1 MPTTAYLSSEGG
13 YADDMESI
21 ENQMIIARREKKLVK
36 TIKDVLKA
44 LSNCKYYGTCDKCPY
59 SDDELPTCVLEMK
72 NDAIHAINGLLE
84 ENQSLHEALDIY
96 GGDEGITAVYEER
109 DRLADENRALRTE
122 LTVNSGDYWRNICK
136 MNAKQEAKGL
146 EKYGEPLEEN
156 TTLTTV
162 QRIEHAQEEA
172 IDLLKYLEHL
182 KQVVDSDGITAN
194 DYQRACLR
202 TATSDKSEWLEN
214 AIYGIIGEAGEIVDL
229 VKKHKWQ
236 GHELDREALILECGD
251 LAWYQSLLMSAI
263 DCTLGEAYKKNIE
276 KLKQRYPEGFSKDR
290 SINRKE

>member
-1 MPTTAYLSSEGG
+1 M
-13 YADDMESI
+13 
-21 ENQMIIARREKKLVK
+21 K
-36 TIKDVLKA
+36 TIEEVMKA
-44 LSNCKYYGTCDKCPY
+44 LRQCTNESCDECPY
-59 SDDELPTCVLEMK
+59 SDIKGEYCITTMK
-72 NDAIHAINGLLE
+72 NDAIRTINRLLV
-84 ENQSLHEALDIY
+84 ENESLHEALDTY
-96 GGDEGITAVYEER
+96 GGDEGISEVFEER
-109 DRLADENRALRTE
+109 DRLTDENRALKAE
-122 LTVNSGDYWRNICK
+122 LRVNLGNPYWVNICK
-136 MNAKQEAKGL
+136 MNARQESKGM

-156 TTLTTV
+156 TTLTTT
-162 QRIEHAQEEA
+162 QRIEHLQEEL
-172 IDLLKYLEHL
+172 IDALKYCEHL
-182 KQVVDSDGITAN
+182 KVVSNDGITAN

-276 KLKQRYPEGFSKDR
+276 KLKKRYPEGFSKER
-290 SINRKE
+290 SVNRE

>member
-1 MPTTAYLSSEGG
+1 MTIEET
-13 YADDMESI
+13 MEALRCCIVINCPSCPLFGA
-21 ENQMIIARREKKLVK
+21 EEACKGTLVREARD
-36 TIKDVLKA
+36 TIKRLR
-44 LSNCKYYGTCDKCPY
+44 
-59 SDDELPTCVLEMK
+59 
-72 NDAIHAINGLLE
+72 E
-84 ENQSLHEALDIY
+84 ENSALK
-96 GGDEGITAVYEER
+96 
-109 DRLADENRALRTE
+109 TE
-122 LTVNSGDYWRNICK
+122 LRVNLGNPYWMNICK
-136 MNAKQEAKGL
+136 MNARQESKGM

-156 TTLTTV
+156 TTLTTT

-182 KQVVDSDGITAN
+182 KQVIDADGITAN

-236 GHELDREALILECGD
+236 GHELDKEALILECGD
-251 LAWYQSLLMSAI
+251 CAWYLSLLMSAV
-263 DCTLGEAYKKNIE
+263 DCTLGEMYEKNIE
-276 KLKQRYPEGFSKDR
+276 KLKRRYPEGFSKDR

>member
-1 MPTTAYLSSEGG
+1 M
-13 YADDMESI
+13 
-21 ENQMIIARREKKLVK
+21 K
-36 TIKDVLKA
+36 TIKEVLNGLKCCEK
-44 LSNCKYYGTCDKCPY
+44 LLCNSCPYDGDENCKSTLIVEARQAIKNVIFDNERK
-59 SDDELPTCVLEMK
+59 SESVIELIKELNEAH
-72 NDAIHAINGLLE
+72 DA
-84 ENQSLHEALDIY
+84 
-96 GGDEGITAVYEER
+96 
-109 DRLADENRALRTE
+109 NRAMKAE
-122 LTVNSGDYWRNICK
+122 LKVNLGNPYWVNICK
-136 MNAKQEAKGL
+136 MNARQESKGM

-156 TTLTTV
+156 TTLTTT
-162 QRIEHAQEEA
+162 QRIEHLQEEL
-172 IDLLKYLEHL
+172 IDALKYCEHL
-182 KQVVDSDGITAN
+182 KAVSNDGITAN

-276 KLKQRYPEGFSKDR
+276 KLKQRYPAGFSKDR

>member
-1 MPTTAYLSSEGG
+1 M
-13 YADDMESI
+13 
-21 ENQMIIARREKKLVK
+21 K
-36 TIKDVLKA
+36 TIEEVLEA
-44 LSNCKYYGTCDKCPY
+44 LRDCTNQTCKECPY
-59 SDDELPTCVLEMK
+59 FGTTDMDKLTSCMDHMR
-72 NDAIHAINGLLE
+72 NDAIRTINRLLV
-84 ENQSLHEALDIY
+84 ENQSLHEALDA
-96 GGDEGITAVYEER
+96 TT
-109 DRLADENRALRTE
+109 DENRAMKAE
-122 LTVNSGDYWRNICK
+122 LKVNLGNSYWMNICK
-136 MNAKQEAKGL
+136 MNARQESKGM

-156 TTLTTV
+156 TTLTTT

-182 KQVVDSDGITAN
+182 KQVADDGITAN

-236 GHELDREALILECGD
+236 GHELDREALIFESGD
-251 LAWYQSLLMSAI
+251 CAWYLSLLMSAV
-263 DCTLGEAYKKNIE
+263 DCTLGEMYEKNIE